1 MSLKLIE
8 LQVAL
13 PRTQDAG
20 KLQEQMQQRGQNMQD
35 HISASLLKQ
44 DEKKRKQVVKNEKK
58 EKSSL
63 ELNQRS
69 SINGH
74 GPNSRD
80 KDNSENSKEAQEE
93 HPYKGKFIDFNG

>member
-20 KLQEQMQQRGQNMQD
+20 KLQEQMQQRGQNMQN
-35 HISASLLKQ
+35 HIASSLLKQ
-44 DEKKRKQVVKNEKK
+44 DEKKRKQVVKNKKK

-63 ELNQRS
+63 ELGQRPSSGNSSKAKKKPEQNQEVR
-69 SINGH
+69 
-74 GPNSRD
+74 
-80 KDNSENSKEAQEE
+80 EV
-93 HPYKGKFIDFNG
+93 HPYKGNYIDLNG